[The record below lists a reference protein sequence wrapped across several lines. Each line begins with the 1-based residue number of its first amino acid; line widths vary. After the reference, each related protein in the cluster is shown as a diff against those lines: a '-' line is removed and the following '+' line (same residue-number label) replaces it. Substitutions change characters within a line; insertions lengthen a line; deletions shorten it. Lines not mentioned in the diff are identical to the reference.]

1 MSNISAL
8 NLAVSGTCG
17 ISGGVSLS
25 SPLISGSSCSYQG
38 ITTSTLTTTG
48 AVLHNSLPICNILP
62 SLPNQLVSKGYTD
75 TQNNAQSTLIR
86 DLEIRATA
94 IEDLNLVQEDRLI
107 AIEELNII
115 QDTRLT
121 DVENTNALQDI
132 SISDIEVVNINQ
144 RTRLDGIDALN
155 NTQNTDI
162 TALQTRAT
170 AIEGV
175 NTTQNTNITALQTR
189 ATAIE
194 GVNTTQNT
202 NITALQTRATA
213 IETVNT
219 NQATSIT
226 NIDTL
231 NTTQNTRITNVENT
245 NTNQSNL
252 LTSMITLNT
261 TQNDRLTAIEGVN
274 TTQGTNITAL
284 QTRATAIE
292 TVNTNQDAVN
302 TTQNTNITALQQ
314 KTTPIVYTTPVAGAL
329 TSLTS
334 SLDILP
340 YVSSTFLKVYNIN
353 NQAITCL
360 GQAIFGGLG
369 LITSRLQLGNFGTIM
384 TGMSFGNT
392 LSVVGNNVV
401 NFPAS
406 SFSGAVVPRVLIS
419 PSGNGVFF
427 VVSRTVTS
435 FTYSASVAGVNVDWM
450 ALQSV

>member
-1 MSNISAL
+1 M
-8 NLAVSGTCG
+8 
-17 ISGGVSLS
+17 
-25 SPLISGSSCSYQG
+25 
-38 ITTSTLTTTG
+38 
-48 AVLHNSLPICNILP
+48 
-62 SLPNQLVSKGYTD
+62 
-75 TQNNAQSTLIR
+75 
-86 DLEIRATA
+86 
-94 IEDLNLVQEDRLI
+94 
-107 AIEELNII
+107 
-115 QDTRLT
+115 
-121 DVENTNALQDI
+121 
-132 SISDIEVVNINQ
+132 
-144 RTRLDGIDALN
+144 
-155 NTQNTDI
+155 
-162 TALQTRAT
+162 
-170 AIEGV
+170 
-175 NTTQNTNITALQTR
+175 
-189 ATAIE
+189 
-194 GVNTTQNT
+194 
-202 NITALQTRATA
+202 
-213 IETVNT
+213 
-219 NQATSIT
+219 
-226 NIDTL
+226 
-231 NTTQNTRITNVENT
+231 ENT

>member
-48 AVLHNSLPICNILP
+48 AVLHNSLPICNVLP

-75 TQNNAQSTLIR
+75 TQNNAQSVLIS

-94 IEDLNLVQEDRLI
+94 IETV
-107 AIEELNII
+107 
-115 QDTRLT
+115 
-121 DVENTNALQDI
+121 NT
-132 SISDIEVVNINQ
+132 
-144 RTRLDGIDALN
+144 
-155 NTQNTDI
+155 TQNTDISALQTRATTIEGVNTTQNTNI

-170 AIEGV
+170 AVEGV

-194 GVNTTQNT
+194 TVNTTQNT

-252 LTSMITLNT
+252 LTTMITLNT

-360 GQAIFGGLG
+360 GQAIFAGLG
-369 LITSRLQLGNFGTIM
+369 IITSRLQLGNFGTIM

-427 VVSRTVTS
+427 VVSRTLIS
-435 FTYSASVAGVNVDWM
+435 FTYSASVAGVNVDWI

>member
-132 SISDIEVVNINQ
+132 SISDIEFVNINQ
-144 RTRLDGIDALN
+144 DARLDGIDTIN
-155 NTQNTDI
+155 TTQNTNI

-202 NITALQTRATA
+202 NITALQTRATT
-213 IETVNT
+213 IEGV
-219 NQATSIT
+219 
-226 NIDTL
+226 
-231 NTTQNTRITNVENT
+231 NTTQNTNITALQTRATTIEGV
-245 NTNQSNL
+245 
-252 LTSMITLNT
+252 NT
-261 TQNDRLTAIEGVN
+261 TQNTNITALQTRATSIEGVNTTQNTNITALQTRATSIEGVN

-292 TVNTNQDAVN
+292 GVN
-302 TTQNTNITALQQ
+302 TTQGTNITALQQ

-427 VVSRTVTS
+427 VVSRTLTS
-435 FTYSASVAGVNVDWM
+435 FTYSASVAGVNVDWI